1 MANCN
6 LATNITKAKC
16 SYDVAGVAAIYL
28 INFDRKNKFDDE
40 LSKGHVT
47 AVELV
52 GDKKVYK
59 VDFQKDTASFTDELA
74 EGGNGGKYRTHTL
87 NFSIGE
93 LDYKK
98 LNAGD
103 ALSLGKFTAVVV
115 NRDEKCFVLGRK
127 NGLSATSFNYESGAA
142 DADAKGWTVVMA
154 GSETE
159 IAPILEAESL
169 LEPLLFDS
177 KGEPE
182 PTIEG

>member
-6 LATNITKAKC
+6 LATNITKANC
-16 SYDVAGVAAIYL
+16 AYDVAGVSALYL
-28 INFDRKNKFDDE
+28 INFDRKNKLDDST
-40 LSKGHVT
+40 SKGQISSI
-47 AVELV
+47 ELA
-52 GDKKVYK
+52 GGEKVYK

-74 EGGNGGKYRTHTL
+74 EGGNGGKYRTHTV

-103 ALSLGKFTAVVV
+103 ALSLGKFTAIVV
-115 NRDEKCFVLGRK
+115 DKDQKCFVLGRK

-159 IAPILEAESL
+159 IAPILKDENL
-169 LEPLLFDS
+169 LEPLLFDAKDES
-177 KGEPE
+177 NPV
-182 PTIEG
+182 IED

>member
-28 INFDRKNKFDDE
+28 INFDRKNKIGTPIITE
-40 LSKGHVT
+40 KIKE
-47 AVELV
+47 VELN
-52 GDKKVYK
+52 GGEKVYK

-74 EGGNGGKYRTHTL
+74 EGGNGGKYRTHTV

-93 LDYKK
+93 LDYEK

-115 NRDEKCFVLGRK
+115 DRDGKCFVLGRK

-154 GSETE
+154 GSEIE